1 MNNQVF
7 SNKAITVIVILA
19 LGGIIF
25 FTDSA
30 LKSETLFVLPEND
43 ILIEDIKEI
52 FSFLSILS
60 PESESTTPPK
70 QPEVPTF
77 EEDEKEFGEMLEK
90 QIEEIKEEP
99 TTPPKTINLNELTEL
114 NDSIAPPFKTFK
126 EEVTWYAQFSDIHN
140 LEEIPQGCDPVIRL
154 YKQTS
159 ELDNKSYLAG
169 IILEICDLG

>member
-99 TTPPKTINLNELTEL
+99 TTPP
-114 NDSIAPPFKTFK
+114 
-126 EEVTWYAQFSDIHN
+126 
-140 LEEIPQGCDPVIRL
+140 
-154 YKQTS
+154 
-159 ELDNKSYLAG
+159 
-169 IILEICDLG
+169 